1 MTDKS
6 TTYRVNSLLTEH
18 FGFPPLSL
26 IDDVINA
33 VNEIMYKCSQ
43 AMEEYLRKRQ
53 EAGELFST
61 EEIVKGTAK
70 LETLLE
76 SQVDKNFDKFELY
89 TLRNIF
95 TLPHDLVEQGY
106 IRLKHQEGIDFVKDS
121 TTSKKQLDSGIG
133 ELVKNISHELHIRK
147 ILKLQIAKANKI
159 IKICKL
165 YQTSLKVFDGNFL
178 LTNNGTDGGPELSPL
193 AKAALKSLSPLDET
207 LYFILNQ
214 VHDLNT
220 QTTKLLKKVDPGH
233 KSSLLNLK
241 VKSDLRTD
249 YIDAKS
255 MIILQKLGVVSDPDF
270 SDSSIVVPEVPQM
283 VVTPSLEN
291 VQSVKDIVQEM
302 QQVTK

>member
-1 MTDKS
+1 MGDKS
-6 TTYRVNSLLTEH
+6 TAYRVNGLLTEH

-121 TTSKKQLDSGIG
+121 DSSKKQLDSAIAK
-133 ELVKNISHELHIRK
+133 LVKNISHELHIRK

-165 YQTSLKVFDGNFL
+165 YQTSLKVFDGNFIL
-178 LTNNGTDGGPELSPL
+178 KNDGEDGPQLSL
-193 AKAALKSLSPLDET
+193 QAKAALKSLSPLDET

-220 QTTKLLKKVDPGH
+220 QTTKLLTKVDPSYR
-233 KSSLLNLK
+233 SSQLNFK
-241 VKSDLRTD
+241 IKSDLRTN
-249 YIDAKS
+249 YIDSKS
-255 MIILQKLGVVSDPDF
+255 MIILLKLGVVSEPDF
-270 SDSSIVVPEVPQM
+270 SDSSIVVPEVSPD
-283 VVTPSLEN
+283 VATPSLLN
-291 VQSVKDIVQEM
+291 VQSVKDIAQEI
-302 QQVTK
+302 QELNK